1 MHELSI
7 ATSIVDMAC
16 EKAEQL
22 GGRVW
27 TVHLRLGPL
36 SGVVKDALL
45 FSYGIACRDT
55 PLDGSTLVV
64 EDTPLVVFCR
74 RCDQRR
80 VLGTARALCCPAC
93 GTPAPDV
100 VGGRELELVSLEI
113 GE

>member
-7 ATSIVDMAC
+7 ATSIVDMAR
-16 EKAEQL
+16 EKAEEL

-27 TVHLRLGPL
+27 AVHLKLGPL

-45 FSYGIACRDT
+45 FSYGIACQDT

-64 EDTPLVVFCR
+64 EDAPLVVFCP
-74 RCDQRR
+74 RCDQQR
-80 VLGTARALCCPAC
+80 VLGAARALRCPEC
-93 GTPAPDV
+93 GTPTPDV